1 MHQQMR
7 VERSLLLRR
16 ISRME
21 TKQPS
26 QIRKSK
32 SLSSQYSTQA
42 QKNANMTLLPKKLPQ
57 GRTNRRLQQTQQKSQ
72 MMALQ
77 SHKSFTRF

>member
-21 TKQPS
+21 MKQPS
-26 QIRKSK
+26 RIRRNK
-32 SLSSQYSTQA
+32 SLSSQFSTQA
-42 QKNANMTLLPKKLPQ
+42 RKNANMTLLLKKLPQ
-57 GRTNRRLQQTQQKSQ
+57 EKTNRRLQQIQRKSQ

-77 SHKSFTRF
+77 SHKSSTRF